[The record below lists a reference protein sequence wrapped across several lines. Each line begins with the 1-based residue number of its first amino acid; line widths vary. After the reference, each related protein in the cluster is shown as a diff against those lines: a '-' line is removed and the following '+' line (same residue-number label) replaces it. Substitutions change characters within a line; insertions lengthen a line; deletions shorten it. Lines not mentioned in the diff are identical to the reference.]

1 MEREHVSWV
10 LPALAQFEGKESANT
25 TTITLQ
31 DPVSPTK
38 KTRRL
43 KIYSNPHYLHLRSLT
58 NLTNYQVQS
67 SLSQP
72 PTLQETSGTG
82 TLLIYTGDQRFVLK
96 SLGKEEFDQ
105 LERMGQAYLQHMEQ
119 YRESVLVRML
129 GVYRVKVYGTYRK
142 TKLWC
147 LLMENVFSAPSLLE
161 SRFDLKGSEF
171 GRTSESTALGLD
183 LDFLDSGLR
192 LCLGD
197 LRPSFLAQLTLDI
210 SFLQSQSLFDYSL
223 LVGIS
228 HVQRGIRSEGRS
240 YCWQGGQD
248 RVYFLA
254 VIDLA
259 SCYSHSRQLE
269 TAAKSLLF
277 GKAISCVPPEQYAE
291 RLLKAVSGLV
301 V

>member
-1 MEREHVSWV
+1 MEREHVPWV
-10 LPALAQFEGKESANT
+10 LRALAQFEGKESANAT
-25 TTITLQ
+25 MITLQ

-38 KTRRL
+38 KNRRL
-43 KIYSNPHYLHLRSLT
+43 KIYSNPHYLHLRTITGLT
-58 NLTNYQVQS
+58 NAQVQS

-72 PTLQETSGTG
+72 PTVHETSGTG
-82 TLLIYTGDQRFVLK
+82 TLLIYTGDLRFVLK

-105 LERMGQAYLQHMEQ
+105 LERMGQAYGQHIEQ
-119 YRESVLVRML
+119 HRESVLVRMQ

-147 LLMENVFSAPSLLE
+147 LLMENVFSAPACLE

-171 GRTSESTALGLD
+171 GRTSESSVQGLD
-183 LDFLDSGLR
+183 LDFLDSGLH
-192 LCLGD
+192 LCLGG
-197 LRPSFLAQLTLDI
+197 LRTPFLSQLTLDI
-210 SFLQSQSLFDYSL
+210 SFLQSQTLFDYSL

-228 HVQRGIRSEGRS
+228 PMQRGVRSEGRN
-240 YCWQGGQD
+240 YCWQGEQD

-254 VIDLA
+254 IIDLA
-259 SCYSHSRQLE
+259 SCYSPSRQLE

-277 GKAISCVPPEQYAE
+277 GQTISCVPPDQYAQ